1 MLDSLIL
8 SFAVSMH
15 FGLSNES
22 FNHLHPHVQY
32 KLPNNYVT
40 GIYHNSDRRESIY
53 VGKETAYK
61 GLDITYGLVHGYRRI
76 DVAPMIKVNYGAWFI
91 APAATE
97 DDVGLVSGIEVKF

>member
-1 MLDSLIL
+1 
-8 SFAVSMH
+8 MH

-32 KLPNNYVT
+32 RLPNNYVT

-53 VGKETAYK
+53 VGKETSYK
-61 GLDITYGLVHGYRRI
+61 GYDITYGLVHGYQRI
-76 DVAPMIKVNYGAWFI
+76 DVAPMIKINYGNWFI

-97 DDVGLVSGIEVKF
+97 DDIGLVSGIEVKF

>member
-32 KLPNNYVT
+32 KLPNNYRT
-40 GIYHNSDRRESIY
+40 YFPTFEKES
-53 VGKETAYK
+53 A
-61 GLDITYGLVHGYRRI
+61 
-76 DVAPMIKVNYGAWFI
+76 IKIMNTPKNEYMTTSS
-91 APAATE
+91 ATC
-97 DDVGLVSGIEVKF
+97 

>member
-1 MLDSLIL
+1 
-8 SFAVSMH
+8 MH

-32 KLPNNYVT
+32 RLPNNYVT

-53 VGKETAYK
+53 IGKETSYK
-61 GLDITYGLVHGYRRI
+61 GYDITYGLVHGYRRT
-76 DVAPMIKVNYGAWFI
+76 DVAPMIKVNYGNWFI

-97 DDVGLVSGIEVKF
+97 DDIGVVSGIEVKF

>member
-1 MLDSLIL
+1 
-8 SFAVSMH
+8 MH

-32 KLPNNYVT
+32 RLPNNYVT

-53 VGKETAYK
+53 VGKETQYK
-61 GLDITYGLVHGYRRI
+61 GYDITYGLVHGYRRI
-76 DVAPMIKVNYGAWFI
+76 DVAPMIKINYGNWFI

-97 DDVGLVSGIEVKF
+97 DDIGLVSGIEVKF